1 MRQVRWAQCAGAL
14 CACSVIF
21 PNFFRELLTPIVL
34 IVFFM
39 GSVFQVLHV
48 RPVNIIYYK
57 VIKEYYYSPALLVQ
71 LITFSL

>member
-57 VIKEYYYSPALLVQ
+57 GVLLVTSFIISCKTPSVGR
-71 LITFSL
+71 L